1 VDLFPTILK
10 QAGLSSPSDRTIDG
24 KDLWPQLTSAEA
36 PNAHAYVITMHNER
50 LMTIHSGPWKYFV
63 NLQKAYV
70 PPTDL
75 SNWKDRR
82 GPDGVTIIAPY
93 EQATPADYPGLT
105 TGADCK
111 PGTLFNILD
120 DPGEQTDVSRE
131 HPEVVQRMIGYSEKA
146 KAEIPVLERPDPTH
160 PFRRVKGGRLDFWN
174 TRE

>member
-1 VDLFPTILK
+1 
-10 QAGLSSPSDRTIDG
+10 
-24 KDLWPQLTSAEA
+24 
-36 PNAHAYVITMHNER
+36 MHNER